1 MLKPAAFY
9 SIINLEEACNDV
21 TSSEI
26 EDGEQPQERKT
37 SLANRYQNLIQ
48 NFRTTVLEKGIQ
60 EIKLEISLASACLE
74 DNINLFKILLGNSHY
89 TQLNFASLYNAA
101 TYQQLNLLIKTLDGT
116 VAERASSKTNLYLC
130 EQSLQN
136 TAILPRI
143 KAYTPLTTNY
153 IKKLLESSALEP
165 HHQINRF
172 EIIPAIFCKK
182 DFLNLKSLIGSLDN
196 PSNSTENINNIN
208 SIKIF
213 PCFAS
218 SSRELINSLKNPIK
232 DLQLLALSYDDNKGL
247 EINNSQDLESLIE
260 LASSLKS
267 ATIIPDNQRQTVPE
281 IKIKNSYYPNRLTEI
296 TEIILSIWEINPEI
310 DIICAGFNGASLEE
324 IGSFYDKLIKT
335 LSESDSHNISKQ
347 KQFIENKKLI
357 SKHEL
362 TDKISIATRNNNFNE
377 IQEFFKYSS
386 I

>member
-1 MLKPAAFY
+1 VLKPAVFY
-9 SIINLEEACNDV
+9 SIINLEEASN
-21 TSSEI
+21 
-26 EDGEQPQERKT
+26 DGEK
-37 SLANRYQNLIQ
+37 YQNLIQ

-60 EIKLEISLASACLE
+60 EIKLEISLASASLE
-74 DNINLFKILLGNSHY
+74 ENINLFRILLDNSHY

-101 TYQQLNLLIKTLDGT
+101 TYEQLNLLIKTLLDG
-116 VAERASSKTNLYLC
+116 

-136 TAILPRI
+136 TASLPKI

-153 IKKLLESSALEP
+153 IKELLKSRVPQSYDLANTL
-165 HHQINRF
+165 
-172 EIIPAIFCKK
+172 EIIPAIFNKK
-182 DFLNLKSLIGSLDN
+182 DLLDLKPLIGELN
-196 PSNSTENINNIN
+196 NQSNSRENINNIN
-208 SIKIF
+208 SLKIF

-218 SSRELINSLKNPIK
+218 NSKELINSLKNPIRE
-232 DLQLLALSYDDNKGL
+232 LQLLPLNYDDDKGL
-247 EINNSQDLESLIE
+247 EINSSQDLENLIE

-267 ATIIPDNQRQTVPE
+267 ATSILDNQRQLIPE
-281 IKIKNSYYPNRLTEI
+281 IQIKNSYYPNRLSEI
-296 TEIILSIWEINPEI
+296 SEMILSIWDINPEI
-310 DIICAGFNGASLEE
+310 HIVCAGFNGASLEG

-335 LSESDSHNISKQ
+335 LSESDLHNISKQ

-357 SKHEL
+357 SKHKL